1 MTKIQKIF
9 MVSWDR
15 IVQCLHM
22 IILEDDFRYFEF
34 LRSEM
39 KNHVYILE

>member
-1 MTKIQKIF
+1 MTEIQKIF

-15 IVQCLHM
+15 IVLCLP
-22 IILEDDFRYFEF
+22 ILEDDFRYFEF